1 VGWRLQSR
9 GDKLL
14 DLFIVCL
21 FVLLMLLIIY
31 PLYWVIIA
39 SVSNPN
45 AVNVGHV
52 LFLPKGLNLLGY
64 KLILKYRQIWTAYRN
79 TIVYTGL
86 GTLLSVSVTML
97 AGYALS
103 RQDLVGRNLLAIFF
117 VITLFFNGGL
127 IPTWLVVKDLGMLN
141 TIWAMIIPGSV
152 SAFNILIARAFFYSG
167 IPEELLEA
175 ARVDGCGDFRFFW
188 SIVLPLSLPI
198 MVVLAVFTSVGIWN
212 SYVPALIYLTNESLY
227 PLQMVLRDLLILN
240 QTQSSMLNP
249 VSMQSIQQQQLVAE
263 EIQYGVVVVASI
275 PMMMVYPFLLKYFSK
290 GLTLGAVK
298 G

>member
-1 VGWRLQSR
+1 MGWRLQSR
-9 GDKLL
+9 GDKLF
-14 DLFIVCL
+14 DMFIVFL
-21 FVLLMLLIIY
+21 FVILMLAIIY
-31 PLYWVIIA
+31 PLYWVVIA

-52 LFLPKGLNLLGY
+52 LFLPKGLNVLGY
-64 KLILKYRQIWTAYRN
+64 KLIFRYRQIWSGYRN

-86 GTLLSVSVTML
+86 GTILSVTVTML

-103 RQDLVGRNLLAIFF
+103 RRDLAGKNLFAIFF

-127 IPTWLVVKDLGMLN
+127 IPTFLVVKDLGMLN
-141 TIWAMIIPGSV
+141 TIWAMIVPGAV

-188 SIVLPLSLPI
+188 SVVLPLSTPI
-198 MVVLAVFTSVGIWN
+198 VVVLAVFTSVGVWN
-212 SYVPALIYLTNESLY
+212 SYVPALIYLTNQSLY
-227 PLQMVLRDLLILN
+227 PLQMVLRELLILN
-240 QTQSSMLNP
+240 QTQSNMLDLLN
-249 VSMQSIQQQQLVAE
+249 VQSIQQQQLIAE

-275 PMMMVYPFLLKYFSK
+275 PMMMVYPFLMKYFSK
-290 GLTLGAVK
+290 GITLGAVK